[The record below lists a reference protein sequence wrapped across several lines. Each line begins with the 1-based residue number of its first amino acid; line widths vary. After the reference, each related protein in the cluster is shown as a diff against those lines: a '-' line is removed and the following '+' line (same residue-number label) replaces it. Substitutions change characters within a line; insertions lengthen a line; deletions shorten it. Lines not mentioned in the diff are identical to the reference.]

1 MHLDLHVHSTC
12 SDGALS
18 PRELVAAARR
28 AGLGMIALADHD
40 TTAGVEPARAAAAA
54 LGGIG
59 VITAIELTCLLDG
72 AELHLLGYAFRGDDP
87 AIAVAQKL
95 IRAYPHVD
103 ARLIVGN

>member
-18 PRELVAAARR
+18 PRDVVATARR

-40 TTAGVEPARAAAAA
+40 TTAGTEPARAAAAA

-59 VITAIELTCLLDG
+59 VITAAELTCLLDG
-72 AELHLLGYAFRGDDP
+72 TELHVLGYGFRSDDP
-87 AIAVAQKL
+87 AMMADRKSV
-95 IRAYPHVD
+95 V
-103 ARLIVGN
+103 